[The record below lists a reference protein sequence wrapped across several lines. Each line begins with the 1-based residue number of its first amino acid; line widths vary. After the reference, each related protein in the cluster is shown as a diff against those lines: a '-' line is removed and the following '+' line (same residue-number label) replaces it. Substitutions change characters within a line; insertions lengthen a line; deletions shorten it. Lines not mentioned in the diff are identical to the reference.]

1 MYAVMELQKTNESL
15 SVLTTTFD
23 NRQDA
28 ESKFHQVL
36 QYAAVSNVPVH
47 SAVIM
52 SEDGS
57 LLKRESYRHTV
68 VEQESEVEE

>member
-1 MYAVMELQKTNESL
+1 MMYAVLEMQKTGETL
-15 SVLTTTFD
+15 SVITTTFED
-23 NRQDA
+23 RQTA

-36 QYAAVSNVPVH
+36 QYAAVSNVSVH

-57 LLKRESYRHTV
+57 LLKRESYRHIV
-68 VEQESEVEE
+68 VESEVEE

>member
-1 MYAVMELQKTNESL
+1 MMYAVIELQKTDEML

-28 ESKFHQVL
+28 ESKFHLIL
-36 QYAAVSNVPVH
+36 QYAAVSNVPIH
-47 SAVIM
+47 SAAIM

-68 VEQESEVEE
+68 VESEGEE